1 MSCWVLTL
9 VELALTGSGLTLALR
24 WCLDCIALDWVGVA
38 LDWNCIGLDLHW
50 IGVGIGLHWIV
61 DRRRIGIALHFLL
74 MDSLYHSLLVH
85 TTIDGTND
93 VAFINTL
100 LLR

>member
-1 MSCWVLTL
+1 MVFGLDWSWIGL
-9 VELALTGSGLTLALR
+9 ELH
-24 WCLDCIALDWVGVA
+24 WVGVA
-38 LDWNCIGLDLHW
+38 LDWSW
-50 IGVGIGLHWIV
+50 RWT
-61 DRRRIGIALHFLL
+61 GIALHFLHT
-74 MDSLYHSLLVH
+74 DSLYHSLLVH